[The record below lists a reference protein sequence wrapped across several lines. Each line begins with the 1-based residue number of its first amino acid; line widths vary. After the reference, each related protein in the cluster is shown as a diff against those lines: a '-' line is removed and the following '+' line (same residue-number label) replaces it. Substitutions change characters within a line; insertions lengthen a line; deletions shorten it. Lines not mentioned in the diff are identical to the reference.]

1 MRGRAARVELDGVED
16 ASEVAT
22 PVVATHAVD
31 PEYFDVLRVP
41 LLAGRELRASD
52 AAEGATAAIVSRSF
66 VDQFLGGG
74 SALGRRFRES
84 TDARGEIAAD
94 APWFEIVGV
103 VEDMLTFRRGRLMPA
118 TFHATALGPEPMS
131 FVARTQGIVPASL
144 AAPLRAL
151 VDEIGLGRGL
161 NVTPMDVSYRGDRG
175 ELGFLVVMV
184 GVITLSVLLLSAA
197 GISAMMS
204 FAVTR
209 QQREIGVRT
218 ALGATRGQ
226 LIASVFRRSL
236 RQLAAGALVGA
247 GVAALL
253 DQVTGGAMLG
263 GQAVPLMAVV
273 ASIMLAS
280 GTLASLAPARRAL
293 RLQPMD
299 ALREE

>member
-1 MRGRAARVELDGVED
+1 M
-16 ASEVAT
+16 EVF
-22 PVVATHAVD
+22 
-31 PEYFDVLRVP
+31 Y
-41 LLAGRELRASD
+41 
-52 AAEGATAAIVSRSF
+52 
-66 VDQFLGGG
+66 
-74 SALGRRFRES
+74 
-84 TDARGEIAAD
+84 RGE
-94 APWFEIVGV
+94 
-103 VEDMLTFRRGRLMPA
+103 
-118 TFHATALGPEPMS
+118 
-131 FVARTQGIVPASL
+131 
-144 AAPLRAL
+144 
-151 VDEIGLGRGL
+151 
-161 NVTPMDVSYRGDRG
+161 RG

-184 GVITLSVLLLSAA
+184 GVITLSLLLLSAA

-209 QQREIGVRT
+209 QRREIGVRT

-226 LIASVFRRSL
+226 LIASVFRRSF

-263 GQAVPLMAVV
+263 GQAVPLLAVV

-280 GTLASLAPARRAL
+280 GTLACLAPARRAL